1 MLPNKLFSPKCL
13 HPDRNIVFKD
23 DLHNFYLYILHSLQ
37 IMTEKDEIEKLN
49 QYTYKN
55 YKSMYQTKRI
65 SMLHFSR
72 SKEEN
77 PKEYYEVLFG
87 EVQYIF
93 FTSHINSF
101 IFIPKLFSIYTL
113 YSLYYTQIS
122 REFYQINTIPEYL
135 QGLNELITKLYNIN
149 KTITYE
155 IYLMVS
161 KLKKDNA
168 FSIGVIPGLKTIM
181 LNKYGLPLEQKTN
194 VYQDYLDIFSYNK
207 EEENKEDN
215 YDDII
220 KEYSEIKKEIV
231 DQIKVTDIDKE
242 DYVSYLNENYVDNS
256 KADETEKITAE
267 DLTEGKVT
275 NFDCLFNKLL

>member
-168 FSIGVIPGLKTIM
+168 FSIGVIPGLKTII

-267 DLTEGKVT
+267 DLTEGNVT
-275 NFDCLFNKLL
+275 IFDFLFNKLL

>member
-149 KTITYE
+149 KTRGIETTDK
-155 IYLMVS
+155 MVERRM
-161 KLKKDNA
+161 
-168 FSIGVIPGLKTIM
+168 M
-181 LNKYGLPLEQKTN
+181 LA
-194 VYQDYLDIFSYNK
+194 
-207 EEENKEDN
+207 
-215 YDDII
+215 
-220 KEYSEIKKEIV
+220 
-231 DQIKVTDIDKE
+231 
-242 DYVSYLNENYVDNS
+242 DNS
-256 KADETEKITAE
+256 
-267 DLTEGKVT
+267 
-275 NFDCLFNKLL
+275 